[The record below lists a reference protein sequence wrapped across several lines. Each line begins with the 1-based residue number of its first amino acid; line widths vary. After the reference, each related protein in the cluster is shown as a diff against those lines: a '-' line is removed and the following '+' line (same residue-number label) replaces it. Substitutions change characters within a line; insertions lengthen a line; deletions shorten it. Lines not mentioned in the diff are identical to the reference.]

1 MHWRLYQYSAGKS
14 FHMKDEERTERER
27 RHGRYGFIPAGV
39 LIGLGVGLLV
49 GFPGSGV
56 LIGLGLGFL
65 ASALVPSGT
74 TTAETADSGLKRVN
88 MTMLLIGIF
97 LILIGVGIVWAP
109 AAIWPYLIAGFLI
122 LLGIW
127 FLVRGFF
134 RTT

>member
-1 MHWRLYQYSAGKS
+1 MTD
-14 FHMKDEERTERER
+14 DEKTERKR

-39 LIGLGVGLLV
+39 LIGLGVGLLA

-65 ASALVPSGT
+65 ASALVPAGIKPSET
-74 TTAETADSGLKRVN
+74 TEPGLKGMN
-88 MTMLLIGIF
+88 ITMLLMGVF

-122 LLGIW
+122 LLGVW
-127 FLVRGFF
+127 FLVRGFY